1 MRVQYTVGVLCC
13 GLIKGQEADMEHIEA
28 IIDEMLNTMV
38 RDEYSQRQN
47 DYCDGYEFA
56 LRELQDRI
64 HQNTIINTV
73 DT

>member
-1 MRVQYTVGVLCC
+1 
-13 GLIKGQEADMEHIEA
+13 MEHIEA
-28 IIDEMLNTMV
+28 IIDEMLNTVV